1 MAERHVVEHS
11 GRGVICFI
19 SNYSWLDGLSFTGMR
34 ERYLEKFDRIW
45 IDCLNGDKYKTGKLT
60 PEGLPDPSAFSTDFN
75 AEGIQVGT
83 AIALMTRK
91 ASSPRPLAGEG
102 SGVRASFLYF
112 RHWWGKGKREAL
124 LASLEPSP
132 ESHYALL
139 QPSLELGLPFMPM
152 QVQAH
157 YLAWPRL
164 PELLPASF
172 PGVKTSRDDA
182 LVDIDRAALEQ
193 RMRRYFDP
201 AVSDEEMRRIAPALM
216 EKTSGFDPKATRITL
231 QQRGFRPENIVR
243 YAYRPFDTRWLYW
256 EPETKLL
263 DRNRSDYFPHLF
275 PKNIWLEARQRQ
287 SMDKFDR
294 GFITRVLG
302 DNFGNGLSSFFPLYL
317 KPFPNKND
325 YQPNL
330 SPTTADYLA
339 GLDAD
344 APTLFHHIIA
354 ILHAPAYRA
363 DNAGALK
370 QDWPRIPLPATREQL
385 LASAELGRQIAALL
399 DTETPL
405 PGVTQGKPRPEL
417 AKIALLTILDNA
429 PLTPAHLQLTTGWG
443 HAGKGGVTMP
453 GKGKTVSRP
462 LTTEEQPG
470 FSEETLDVYLN
481 AVCYWKN
488 IPRPVWEFTIG
499 GYQVIKK
506 WLSYREL
513 ELLERPL
520 SADEALELTWIAR
533 RITALVSVRPILD
546 KNYQGCVNKTAN
558 KRQNDPHEF

>member
-1 MAERHVVEHS
+1 M
-11 GRGVICFI
+11 
-19 SNYSWLDGLSFTGMR
+19 
-34 ERYLEKFDRIW
+34 
-45 IDCLNGDKYKTGKLT
+45 
-60 PEGLPDPSAFSTDFN
+60 
-75 AEGIQVGT
+75 
-83 AIALMTRK
+83 
-91 ASSPRPLAGEG
+91 
-102 SGVRASFLYF
+102 RASFLHF

-124 LASLEPSP
+124 LASVEQSP
-132 ESHYALL
+132 EADYALL

-193 RMRRYFDP
+193 RMRQYFDP

-216 EKTSGFDPKATRITL
+216 EKTSSFDPKTTRITL
-231 QQRGFRPENIVR
+231 QKRGFRPENIVR
-243 YAYRPFDTRWLYW
+243 YVYRPFDIRWLYW
-256 EPETKLL
+256 ESETKLL
-263 DRNRSDYFPHLF
+263 DRNRSDYIPHIFQDNLWIASAQKLRRDFDPLVVIKRLGAGHLIERGANLF
-275 PKNIWLEARQRQ
+275 PI
-287 SMDKFDR
+287 
-294 GFITRVLG
+294 
-302 DNFGNGLSSFFPLYL
+302 YL
-317 KPFPNKND
+317 KPFSNKND

-513 ELLERPL
+513 ELLGRPL